1 MNLMKKLKK
10 EKKNWNAFK
19 KWYETLDPAGGSAL
33 QKAVNYTHNNW
44 DKLMRYLE
52 DGRLP
57 LSNAAAERC
66 AKSYATIR
74 KNMLFHDTS
83 RGARSA
89 AIIKSLIDTAA
100 ANSLDPELYLTELLE
115 HARDFKD
122 EPARAAE
129 YMPWTDKMQEKC
141 RNKTRKDDLIQ

>member
-1 MNLMKKLKK
+1 M
-10 EKKNWNAFK
+10 FRRF
-19 KWYETLDPAGGSAL
+19 P
-33 QKAVNYTHNNW
+33 
-44 DKLMRYLE
+44 YLE

-129 YMPWTDKMQEKC
+129 YMPWTEKMQTRC
-141 RNKTRKDDLIQ
+141 RHKTRKEDLGQ